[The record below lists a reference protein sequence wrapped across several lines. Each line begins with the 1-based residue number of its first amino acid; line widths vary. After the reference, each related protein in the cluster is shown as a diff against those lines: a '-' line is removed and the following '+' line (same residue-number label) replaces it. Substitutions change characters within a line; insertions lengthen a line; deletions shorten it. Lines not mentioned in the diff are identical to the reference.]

1 MEYRQVQQ
9 IAKDTIK
16 FAKKNINSGMNLLQ
30 VRGMCEEKMLE
41 LGADSFWYWNI
52 GAFVFAGDETTVS
65 VSGKQYTTSNRIIGE
80 TDIITIIMCTIIPMV
95 HMCGFYF
102 NEQTLSNGY
111 TITHT
116 YFNSGFS
123 PLASPLS
130 RNL

>member
-30 VRGMCEEKMLE
+30 VREMCEEKMLE
-41 LGADSFWYWNI
+41 LGADSFWYYDI

-65 VSGKQYTTSNRIIGE
+65 VSGEQ
-80 TDIITIIMCTIIPMV
+80 

-102 NEQTLSNGY
+102 NEVSYDSNY
-111 TITHT
+111 Q
-116 YFNSGFS
+116 
-123 PLASPLS
+123 
-130 RNL
+130 